1 MNSRRQL
8 RIMDILLKKKKKKK
22 RTFKDG
28 PPVDKMVKNDDSE
41 RSFIVTK

>member
-1 MNSRRQL
+1 MNL
-8 RIMDILLKKKKKKK
+8 KKLLKKMDIVLKKKKKK
-22 RTFKDG
+22 RNFKDG